1 MTRSP
6 GGLARELVET
16 ESQLGRERR
25 RREQGSRAERFWRG
39 LRAAWRRLRGRGEGR
54 ADQAWEGAPSS
65 GAEQQR
71 TGASPGPGAA
81 AGGPV
86 TGGPG
91 AAAARREPSAAE
103 QKAIDRMASLM
114 ERVQR
119 LPPEEL
125 KAFEDAVL
133 KLVRTDETLKKAF
146 GADPMSM
153 PAVARFAVNAHLREA
168 ESANEAASPADARS
182 RRPASPSPE
191 TPGPAFTPLTVDL
204 PGPRLPDGQALW
216 DTAER
221 AFAEGTSAVEALD
234 RVRDR
239 TIAEDA
245 RQHAALRERLQGTE
259 ASPDAVRRRVS
270 ADETHDGHAFLA
282 VEADHRAGQERT
294 GQERTGQERGE
305 AERSRTASA
314 AGSTAPTPPSP
325 PMSPVSPLSPVSPF
339 SPPSPLSPEGPALSR
354 SGSVTST
361 LGPEG
366 LAVLREQPVLTRGPS
381 VRSDTHSPSAPVGR
395 TPARPAGQDRP
406 GSVNRR

>member
-1 MTRSP
+1 MTKSP
-6 GGLARELVET
+6 GSLARELVET

-71 TGASPGPGAA
+71 TGAPPEPGAA

-86 TGGPG
+86 TAGPG
-91 AAAARREPSAAE
+91 AAATRLEPSAAE
-103 QKAIDRMASLM
+103 QKAIDRMASLI
-114 ERVQR
+114 ERIQR
-119 LPPEEL
+119 LPPDEL

-146 GADPMSM
+146 SADPMSM

-168 ESANEAASPADARS
+168 EAANEAASTADTRS

-245 RQHAALRERLQGTE
+245 RQQAALRERLQGVE

-282 VEADHRAGQERT
+282 VEAEHRAGQERA
-294 GQERTGQERGE
+294 E

-325 PMSPVSPLSPVSPF
+325 LMSPVSPLSPVNPF
-339 SPPSPLSPEGPALSR
+339 SPLSALSPEGAALSR
-354 SGSVTST
+354 SSSVTST

-366 LAVLREQPVLTRGPS
+366 LAVLREQPALTRGPS
-381 VRSDTHSPSAPVGR
+381 VRSDPHSPSAPGGR

-406 GSVNRR
+406 GPANRR